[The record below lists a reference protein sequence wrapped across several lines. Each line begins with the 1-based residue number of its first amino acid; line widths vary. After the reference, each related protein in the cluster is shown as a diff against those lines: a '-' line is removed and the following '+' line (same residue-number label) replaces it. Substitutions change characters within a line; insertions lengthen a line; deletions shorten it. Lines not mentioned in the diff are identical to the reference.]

1 MQLMLYYRPLCLNV
15 KLKRILQGKIMKK
28 VLITGITGLV
38 GSAFAVDALK
48 RDNELQFLALARGKD
63 NISARNRVI
72 DAIKGQ
78 CAFDGTPELSE
89 KLVDRIDVLE
99 GDISDPMHLA
109 MSPLLQGIESI
120 FHCAADVNLG
130 VDTDGQTY
138 NVNYNGTKA
147 LLKIAN
153 ELKVESFH
161 YVSTAYVA
169 GKSEGKIMEGPS
181 KAEDWNN
188 AYERSKFE
196 SEKMVRASGI
206 PFTIYRPSIIVGRRQ
221 DGRIRKPLAFYFIL
235 EFLAV
240 IKERLCAKSH
250 NEPSDMID
258 MPLRLYAVPSDTI
271 FFVPIDYVSEVT
283 TELFF
288 MPCENKTY
296 HITGNSPVSSFAI
309 ENAIEKTLKVKNVR
323 IVGNYN
329 DPTMDEKL
337 LHRFLGEFLPYFGS
351 KAIFDVSN
359 IEAVFG
365 KKSLDWNFDNT
376 KLTHLV
382 GSYYKENFPEL
393 TDI

>member
-1 MQLMLYYRPLCLNV
+1 MANLTVYA
-15 KLKRILQGKIMKK
+15 KLIILEHDKKDYLGITMKK

-38 GSAFAVDALK
+38 GSAFAVDTLK
-48 RDNELQFLALARGKD
+48 RDKKLHFLAIARGKHD
-63 NISARNRVI
+63 ISARNRVI
-72 DAIKGQ
+72 DTIKEQ
-78 CAFDGTPELSE
+78 CAFDGTPELAQR
-89 KLVDRIDVLE
+89 LIDRVEVLE

-109 MSPLLQGIESI
+109 MSPLLQGVESI

-130 VDTDGQTY
+130 VDTDGQTFS
-138 NVNYNGTKA
+138 VNFNGTKA
-147 LLKIAN
+147 LLKMAA

-169 GKSEGKIMEGPS
+169 GKTVGKIKEGPS
-181 KAEDWNN
+181 PATEWNN
-188 AYERSKFE
+188 AYEHSKFE
-196 SEKMVRASGI
+196 SEKMVRNSGI
-206 PFTIYRPSIIVGRRQ
+206 PYTIYRPSIIVGRRK

-250 NEPSDMID
+250 HDPSDVID
-258 MPLRLYAVPSDTI
+258 ISLRLNAYPSETV

-283 TELFF
+283 TDLFF

-296 HITGNSPVSSFAI
+296 HITGNSPVSTK
-309 ENAIEKTLKVKNVR
+309 AIEKAIQQTLKVQNVR
-323 IVGNYN
+323 IVEHFNN
-329 DPTMDEKL
+329 MTMDEKL

-351 KAIFDVSN
+351 KAIFDVDN
-359 IEAVFG
+359 VVEKFG
-365 KKSLDWNFDNT
+365 KKSLEWDLDGN
-376 KLTHLV
+376 KLTQLI

>member
-1 MQLMLYYRPLCLNV
+1 
-15 KLKRILQGKIMKK
+15 MKK

-72 DAIKGQ
+72 EAIKGQ